1 MVVSCPNVI
10 PNAKQ
15 DKRLLDKMYAER
27 EGIVHKAVCALQQVI
42 RNGYR
47 FSEPNSVNTARER
60 YMTENNTVVSFFEEC
75 MCRRENGKICD
86 VATTGR
92 IYDVYKAWCQDNNGG
107 YHKTA
112 KEFRDTLSAHLGG
125 TYKELTVHSNKGT
138 FYKDYTLS
146 LETREQ
152 YRRVYGYETADFLA

>member
-47 FSEPNSVNTARER
+47 FSEPNSVNTDRSKSDMQSE
-60 YMTENNTVVSFFEEC
+60 
-75 MCRRENGKICD
+75 
-86 VATTGR
+86 
-92 IYDVYKAWCQDNNGG
+92 
-107 YHKTA
+107 
-112 KEFRDTLSAHLGG
+112 
-125 TYKELTVHSNKGT
+125 
-138 FYKDYTLS
+138 
-146 LETREQ
+146 
-152 YRRVYGYETADFLA
+152 